1 MDRFL
6 VRMWDSKY
14 KKMWTF
20 ENDGFLECVFECL
33 KQQLAYESKLKVLEN
48 ISYNHIADGRIFMQ
62 CTGLKDTN
70 GKLIYEGDIL
80 EIKWKNDDYPRYYQ
94 VKFEDGAFG
103 IEPLECNDW
112 LDSEYISD
120 ISQETLII
128 GNIHENPELL
138 EEK

>member
-14 KKMWTF
+14 HKMWTF
-20 ENDGFLECVFECL
+20 ENDCSLECVFECL

-48 ISYNHIADGRIFMQ
+48 ISYNHIADSRIFMQ
-62 CTGLKDTN
+62 CTGLKDKN
-70 GKLIYEGDIL
+70 GKLIYDGDIL
-80 EIKWKNDDYPRYYQ
+80 EIKWNNDDYPRYYE
-94 VKFEDGAFG
+94 VNFEDGAFG
-103 IEPLECNDW
+103 IKPLECNDW

-128 GNIHENPELL
+128 GNIHEGVNNEN
-138 EEK
+138 K

>member
-14 KKMWTF
+14 HKMWTF

-48 ISYNHIADGRIFMQ
+48 ISYNHIADGRVFMQ
-62 CTGLKDTN
+62 CTGLKDKN
-70 GKLIYEGDIL
+70 GNLIYEGDIL
-80 EIKWKNDDYPRYYQ
+80 KNNFTTAMYEVVFRNAGFYFRLYFKGYNETIDYL
-94 VKFEDGAFG
+94 
-103 IEPLECNDW
+103 PLDENFV
-112 LDSEYISD
+112 SITE
-120 ISQETLII
+120 II